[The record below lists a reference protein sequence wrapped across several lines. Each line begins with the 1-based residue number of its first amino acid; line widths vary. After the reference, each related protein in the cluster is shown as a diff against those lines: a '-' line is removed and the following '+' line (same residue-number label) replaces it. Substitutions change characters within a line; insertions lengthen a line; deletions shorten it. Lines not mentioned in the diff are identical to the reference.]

1 MNRAFRLT
9 AVLALSAAPLGALAD
24 VQTPAVSG
32 FTGVRLAVPGKMEV
46 IQGGTES
53 ISIEGSAE
61 DLAKIEAVVESG
73 VLHIRLKERSST
85 WNSSSWNWNPRFKLT
100 VNAKNIDQLA
110 ISGSGD
116 IHSNSIKSGAIKLA
130 ISGSGDIRIPALD
143 ADSATLAISGSGD
156 MTLGGR
162 AGSIE
167 SSISGSGDVKAEKLE
182 ARNVKVAISG
192 AGDVKVWAREALTV
206 RIAGSGDV
214 RYYGDP
220 SVEKRIAGSGSVK
233 RMGANPT

>member
-1 MNRAFRLT
+1 MNRSMGLT
-9 AVLALSAAPLGALAD
+9 ATLLVSAASLGALAD

-46 IQGGTES
+46 IQGTTES
-53 ISIEGSAE
+53 LSIEGAAE
-61 DLAKIEAVVESG
+61 DLARIESVVENG
-73 VLHIRLKERSST
+73 VLHIRQKDT
-85 WNSSSWNWNPRFKLT
+85 KAPWNWNPKFRIT
-100 VNAKNIDQLA
+100 ANVKNVDQLS

-116 IHSNSIKSGAIKLA
+116 INANSLRAGPIKLA
-130 ISGSGDIRIPALD
+130 ISGSGNIKIPALE
-143 ADSATLAISGSGD
+143 ADSAKVAISGSGD
-156 MTLGGR
+156 VMIAGR
-162 AGSIE
+162 AGSVE
-167 SSISGSGDVKAEKLE
+167 SSISGSGDLHAEKLE

-192 AGDVKVWAREALTV
+192 AGDVKVWAREALNV

-233 RMGANPT
+233 RMGANPG

>member
-1 MNRAFRLT
+1 MNRAILT
-9 AVLALSAAPLGALAD
+9 ATLLLSAAPLGALAE
-24 VQTPAVSG
+24 VQNPAVSG

-46 IQGGTES
+46 IQGGTETLS
-53 ISIEGSAE
+53 MEGSAE

-73 VLHIRLKERSST
+73 VLHIRQKERMS
-85 WNSSSWNWNPRFKLT
+85 NWNWNPKFRLT
-100 VNAKNIDQLA
+100 VNAKTIDQLA

-116 IHSNSIKSGAIKLA
+116 IHSSSIKSGAIKLA
-130 ISGSGDIRIPALD
+130 ISGSGDIRIPALE
-143 ADSATLAISGSGD
+143 ADSASVSISGSGD
-156 MTLGGR
+156 VTLGGR
-162 AGSIE
+162 AGSVD
-167 SSISGSGDVKAEKLE
+167 SHISGSGDLKAEKLE

-192 AGDVKVWAREALTV
+192 AGDVKVWAREGLQV

-233 RMGANPT
+233 RLGANPT